1 MDSLAHILHYE
12 FIKPIKGAI
21 SGYPTMFSLSKMQ
34 IFFQLVFIL
43 VDLKHAVQ

>member
-21 SGYPTMFSLSKMQ
+21 SGYPTMFSLKNANFLS
-34 IFFQLVFIL
+34 ISIHLG
-43 VDLKHAVQ
+43 